1 MRIASLFVGDDL
13 SWGFL
18 TFWGCRASDAVGIC
32 RLLVEEPS
40 IQVGIAWIFFLYLLV
55 EEIDQILVF
64 LAVVLSDRRLP
75 LQSLLSLLFWAVSL
89 LWLRSTLF
97 VEMIGWISSGLSAVI
112 VACP

>member
-18 TFWGCRASDAVGIC
+18 TFWSCRASDAVGTC

-40 IQVGIAWIFFLYLLV
+40 IQVGIAWIFFLYLFV